1 MSISTPF
8 IRRPI
13 GTSLLALGLFLA
25 GMVAYF
31 NLPVAPLPNTDLPVV
46 FVRAN
51 QPGADPDTM
60 ASTVTATLERHLGT
74 IAGVNEMTS
83 TSALGSATIILQFD
97 PARRPADAAKDV
109 QAAIN
114 AALPDLPAGLPQ
126 PPSYRKANPNQR
138 PVLILALTSKTM
150 TTQAIFDAAD
160 TILAQRLSQIDG
172 VAQANVM
179 GAEKPAIRIQVDM
192 RRISAI
198 GLSLD
203 DIRSAVVAANVDQPT
218 GRIDGPETNVTVAVT
233 DSLRSAEEY
242 ADILLRAKNGRTFR
256 LGDIANVFA
265 GVENERQAAW
275 FGDQRAVLIQILK
288 QPGANVIETVDSIKQ
303 ILPELSR
310 WLPAGIDVV
319 TMYDQTSTIRASVHD
334 VQFTLALSIALVIGV
349 VGLFLRRLAPTLA
362 AAVAVPLSLAGTFA
376 AMWWLGFSLNN
387 LSLMA
392 LTISVGFVVDDAI
405 VVIENIMRNRERGM
419 SPLEA
424 ALTGAREIGFTVV
437 SMTLSLAVVFV
448 PMYFLGGI
456 QGRFL
461 REFSLVLTAAI
472 LISGVVSLTLT
483 PMMCARFASGPHV
496 PTRFDRLFDRVFDP
510 VVSAYARALAV
521 VLRWR
526 WTMLL
531 LTLATIAGTVMLYV
545 QAPKGGFVPQ
555 QDTGLLRAFARASP
569 DTSFR
574 AMSQRMDAAVRIV
587 RSDPAVAS
595 VGGVTGGGFFG
606 AANTGQMFI
615 ALKPRAERDANA
627 DQVVTRLRPR
637 LARLEDVQVFLSA
650 EQDLQFGGRG
660 GRAQFTVAM
669 LAGKFADLTTWAPQL
684 VRALQQ
690 EPGIHDVSS
699 DLERSGLDARTTI
712 DRDAAARFGI
722 QPAEIDTALN
732 NAFAQRLVSTMYR
745 ERNQYR
751 VVLEALPE
759 QQRGPQDLSQI
770 YVKAPGGAQVPLSAL
785 AKVEIVPS
793 PLSIAHDG
801 QFPSTSISFN
811 LDEGGALND
820 AIARVRAVAETL
832 GMPGD
837 MRIEATGFARV
848 SQQQNAGVPLLILA
862 ALIAI
867 YLVLGILYESWA
879 QAITILSTLPSAGV
893 GALLANMATGTNLT
907 LISVVGIILLM
918 GIVKKNA
925 IMMVD
930 FALVAERRD
939 GMSPADAILEAC
951 RVRFRPI
958 LMTTLTAMLGALPLA
973 IGGGIGAELRQP
985 LGIAIVGGLAFSQL
999 LTLFTTP
1006 VIYLLLR
1013 GRTKPA
1019 AAPAVVADGVAE

>member
-13 GTSLLALGLFLA
+13 GTSLLALGVFLA

-31 NLPVAPLPNTDLPVV
+31 NLPVAPLPNTDLPVI

-83 TSALGSATIILQFD
+83 RSALGSSTVILQFD

-126 PPSYRKANPNQR
+126 PPTYRKANPNQR

-160 TILAQRLSQIDG
+160 TILAQRLAQIDG

-179 GAEKPAIRIQVDM
+179 GAEKPAIRVQVDT
-192 RRISAI
+192 RRLSAL

-203 DIRSAVVAANVDQPT
+203 DVRTAIVAANVDQPT
-218 GRIDGPETNVTVAVT
+218 GRIDGPESNVSVAVS
-233 DSLRSAEEY
+233 DSLRSADEY
-242 ADILLRAKNGRTFR
+242 AGILLRAKNGRTIR

-275 FGDQRAVLIQILK
+275 FGDQRAVLIQVLK
-288 QPGANVIETVDSIKQ
+288 QPGANVIETVDAIKRL
-303 ILPELSR
+303 LPELSR

-319 TMYDQTSTIRASVHD
+319 SMYDQTSTIRASVHD
-334 VQFTLALSIALVIGV
+334 VQFTLALSVGLVIAV
-349 VGLFLRRLAPTLA
+349 VGLFLRRLALTLA

-424 ALTGAREIGFTVV
+424 ALAGAREIAFTIV

-448 PMYFLGGI
+448 PMYFLGGV

-483 PMMCARFASGPHV
+483 PMMCARFAAGPHV
-496 PTRFDRLFDRVFDP
+496 STRFDRMFDRVFDP
-510 VVSAYARALAV
+510 VVSGYARTLAI

-526 WTMLL
+526 WAMLL

-595 VGGVTGGGFFG
+595 VGGVTGGFSG
-606 AANTGQMFI
+606 ATNTGQMFI

-627 DQVVTRLRPR
+627 DQVVMRLRPR
-637 LARLEDVQVFLSA
+637 LARLEDAQVFLWA
-650 EQDLQFGGRG
+650 EQDIQFGGGG
-660 GRAQFTVAM
+660 GRAQYTVAM
-669 LAGKFADLTTWAPQL
+669 LAGKFSDLTVWAPQL

-690 EPGIHDVSS
+690 EPGFQDVSS
-699 DLERSGLDARTTI
+699 DLERAGLDARATI

-732 NAFAQRLVSTMYR
+732 NAFSQRLVSTMYR

-759 QQRGPQDLSQI
+759 LQRGPQDLSQI
-770 YVKAPGGAQVPLSAL
+770 YVKSPSGAQIPLSAV
-785 AKVEIVPS
+785 AKIEIVPS

-801 QFPSTSISFN
+801 QFPASSISFS
-811 LDEGGALND
+811 LEEGGALND
-820 AIARVRAVAETL
+820 AIARVRAVAATL

-837 MRIEATGFARV
+837 VRIEATGFARL
-848 SQQQNAGVPLLILA
+848 SQQQNAGVPLLVLA
-862 ALIAI
+862 AIIAI

-879 QAITILSTLPSAGV
+879 QAVTILSTLPSAGV

-939 GMSPADAILEAC
+939 GMAPADAILEAC

-973 IGGGIGAELRQP
+973 IGSGIGAELRKP

-999 LTLFTTP
+999 LTLYTTP

-1013 GRTKPA
+1013 GRTKGA
-1019 AAPAVVADGVAE
+1019 AAPAVAAGGAAQ

>member
-13 GTSLLALGLFLA
+13 GTSLLALGVFLA
-25 GMVAYF
+25 GAVAYF
-31 NLPVAPLPNTDLPVV
+31 HLPVAPLPNTDLPVV

-83 TSALGSATIILQFD
+83 RSALGGSTIVLQFD
-97 PARRPADAAKDV
+97 PSRRPADAAKDV

-114 AALPDLPAGLPQ
+114 AAIPDLPAGMPQ
-126 PPSYRKANPNQR
+126 PPTYRKANPNAR
-138 PVLILALTSKTM
+138 PVLILALTSRTM

-160 TILAQRLSQIDG
+160 TVLAQRLSQIDG

-179 GAEKPAIRIQVDM
+179 GAEKPAIRVQADM
-192 RRISAI
+192 LRLAAM
-198 GLSLD
+198 GLSLED
-203 DIRSAVVAANVDQPT
+203 VRAAIVAANVEQPT
-218 GRIDGPETNVTVAVT
+218 GRIDGPEGNVTISVT
-233 DSLRSAEEY
+233 DTLRSADDY
-242 ADILLRAKNGRTFR
+242 AAILLRAGNGRTIR
-256 LGDIANVFA
+256 LGDVANVFA

-275 FGDQRAVLIQILK
+275 FGDRRAVLVQILK
-288 QPGANVIETVDSIKQ
+288 QPGANVIETVDRIKEL
-303 ILPELSR
+303 LPEMSR
-310 WLPAGIDVV
+310 WLPAGIDVT
-319 TMYDQTSTIRASVHD
+319 TMYDQTGTIRASVAD
-334 VQFTLALSIALVIGV
+334 VQHTLAISVVLVIGI
-349 VGLFLRRLAPTLA
+349 VGIFLRRIAQTLA

-405 VVIENIMRNRERGM
+405 VVIENIARNRERGLSAM
-419 SPLEA
+419 AA
-424 ALTGAREIGFTVV
+424 ALEGAREIGFTVV
-437 SMTLSLAVVFV
+437 SMTLSLVVVFV
-448 PMYFLGGI
+448 PMYFLGGV

-461 REFSLVLTAAI
+461 REFSIVLTAAI

-483 PMMCARFASGPHV
+483 PMMCARFAGAERPPS
-496 PTRFDRLFDRVFDP
+496 RFDRLFDRLFDP
-510 VVSAYARALAV
+510 VVDAYSRALSVAV
-521 VLRWR
+521 RWR

-531 LTLATIAGTVMLYV
+531 LTLGAIGGTVALYV
-545 QAPKGGFVPQ
+545 YVPKGGFVPQ

-574 AMSQRMDAAVRIV
+574 AMSQHMDAAVRIV
-587 RSDPAVAS
+587 RRDPAVAS

-606 AANTGQMFI
+606 AANTGQMYI
-615 ALKPRAERDANA
+615 ALKPRAERDATA
-627 DQVVTRLRPR
+627 DQVVMRLRPQ
-637 LARLEDVQVFLSA
+637 LARLTDAQVFLWA
-650 EQDLQFGGRG
+650 EQDIQAG
-660 GRAQFTVAM
+660 GRAGRGQFQVVL
-669 LAGKFADLTTWAPQL
+669 LAAKPDDLTAWAPAL
-684 VRALQQ
+684 VRRLQQ
-690 EPGIHDVSS
+690 EPGFFDVSS
-699 DLERSGLDARTTI
+699 DLERAGLDARATI

-722 QPAEIDTALN
+722 QPSEIDAAFN
-732 NAFAQRLVSTMYR
+732 NAFAQRLVSTMFR

-759 QQRGPQDLSQI
+759 QQRGPLDLAQI
-770 YVKAPGGAQVPLSAL
+770 HVKSPGGALVPLSAV
-785 AKVEIVPS
+785 AKVDIVAS

-801 QFPSTSISFN
+801 QFPATTVSFT
-811 LDEGGALND
+811 LAEGGALND
-820 AIARVRAVAETL
+820 AIARVRAVAHEM

-837 MRIEATGFARV
+837 MRVEATGFARL
-848 SQQQNAGVPLLILA
+848 SQQQNSGVPLLILA
-862 ALIAI
+862 AIVAI
-867 YLVLGILYESWA
+867 YLVLGILYESWV
-879 QAITILSTLPSAGV
+879 QAVTILSTLPSAGV
-893 GALLANMATGTNLT
+893 GALLAIMATGTNLT
-907 LISVVGIILLM
+907 LISIVGIILLM

-939 GMSPADAILEAC
+939 GMAPADAILEAC

-973 IGGGIGAELRQP
+973 LGDGIGAELRRP

-1013 GRTKPA
+1013 GRQ
-1019 AAPAVVADGVAE
+1019 AAPVLAPGAAQ

>member
-1 MSISTPF
+1 MAISDPF

-13 GTSLLALGLFLA
+13 GTSLLAVGLFLA

-31 NLPVAPLPNTDLPVV
+31 HLPVAPLPNTDLPVV

-74 IAGVNEMTS
+74 ISGVNEMTS
-83 TSALGSATIILQFD
+83 TSALGRSTIVLQFD

-114 AALPDLPAGLPQ
+114 AAIPDLPAGMPQ
-126 PPSYRKANPNQR
+126 PPTYRKANPNAR
-138 PVLILALTSKTM
+138 PVLILALTSRTM

-160 TILAQRLSQIDG
+160 TILAQRLAQVDG

-179 GAEKPAIRIQVDM
+179 GAEKPAIRIQADM
-192 RRISAI
+192 RRLSAM
-198 GLSLD
+198 GLSMD
-203 DIRSAVVAANVDQPT
+203 DLRAAIVAANVDQPT
-218 GRIDGPETNVTVAVT
+218 GRIDGPEGNVTVSVT
-233 DSLRSAEEY
+233 DSLRSAEDY
-242 ADILLRAKNGRTFR
+242 ADIRLRAANGRTIR
-256 LGDIANVFA
+256 LGDVANVFA

-288 QPGANVIETVDSIKQ
+288 QPGANVIETVDHIKTL
-303 ILPELSR
+303 LPEMSR
-310 WLPAGIDVV
+310 WLPAGIDVT
-319 TMYDQTSTIRASVHD
+319 TMYDQTGTIRASVRD
-334 VQFTLALSIALVIGV
+334 VQVTLAISVALVIGI
-349 VGLFLRRLAPTLA
+349 VGIFLRRFAPTLA

-405 VVIENIMRNRERGM
+405 VVIENINRNRERGM
-419 SPLEA
+419 GAFEA

-437 SMTLSLAVVFV
+437 SMTLSLAAVFV

-456 QGRFL
+456 QGQFL

-483 PMMCARFASGPHV
+483 PMMCARFPGRERP
-496 PTRFDRLFDRVFDP
+496 PTRYDRAFDRVFDP
-510 VVSAYARALAV
+510 VVNAYSRALAV
-521 VLRWR
+521 TVRWR
-526 WTMLL
+526 WTILL
-531 LTLATIAGTVMLYV
+531 LTVFTVAATVMLYV

-595 VGGVTGGGFFG
+595 VGGVTGGGFSG
-606 AANTGQMFI
+606 AANTGQMYI
-615 ALKPRAERDANA
+615 ALKPRAERDASA
-627 DQVVTRLRPR
+627 DQVVARLRPR
-637 LARLEDVQVFLSA
+637 LARLEDAQVFLWA
-650 EQDLQFGGRG
+650 EQDLQFGGRA
-660 GRAQFTVAM
+660 GRAQFSVAL
-669 LAGKFADLTTWAPQL
+669 LASKPGDLATWGPVL

-690 EPGIHDVSS
+690 EPGFLDVSS
-699 DLERSGLDARTTI
+699 DLERAGLDARATI

-732 NAFAQRLVSTMYR
+732 NAFAQRLVSTIYR

-759 QQRGPQDLSQI
+759 QQRGPQDLERI
-770 YVKAPGGAQVPLSAL
+770 FVKSPSGAQVPLSAL
-785 AKVEIVPS
+785 AKMEIVPS

-801 QFPSTSISFN
+801 QFPSTTISFT
-811 LDEGGALND
+811 LSEGGALLD
-820 AIARVRAVAETL
+820 AIERVRVVAQSL
-832 GMPGD
+832 GMPGG
-837 MRIEATGFARV
+837 MRVEATGFARI
-848 SQQQNAGVPLLILA
+848 SQAQSAGVPLLILA
-862 ALIAI
+862 AIVAI

-879 QAITILSTLPSAGV
+879 QAVTILSTLPSAGV
-893 GALLANMATGTNLT
+893 GALLANMATGTDLT

-939 GMSPADAILEAC
+939 GLAPTEAILEAC

-973 IGGGIGAELRQP
+973 LGDGIGAELRRP
-985 LGIAIVGGLAFSQL
+985 LGIAILGGLAFSQL

-1013 GRTKPA
+1013 GKPSPRPEPALEA
-1019 AAPAVVADGVAE
+1019 AR